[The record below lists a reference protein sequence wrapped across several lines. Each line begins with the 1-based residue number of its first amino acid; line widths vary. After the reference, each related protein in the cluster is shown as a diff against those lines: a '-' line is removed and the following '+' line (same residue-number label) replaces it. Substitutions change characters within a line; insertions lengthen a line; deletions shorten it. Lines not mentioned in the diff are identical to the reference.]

1 MALRTFLRSRLSLP
15 SIVLVAKTV
24 VISCKWG
31 PVFCRTQPLIRAHF
45 WIFLCRFG
53 SQIEV
58 TRPGTFLRH
67 HWRQQLSGQY
77 VYLAHDRFDNFAIH
91 IGSTFLS
98 GCVRSLVRN
107 FFAFIRGE
115 KWPFYN
121 AAAPLCCVQ
130 RHGTKCRVRF
140 VNFSVCV
147 RNCDFGCVRRYFT
160 FVMGNKSAYFNDI
173 PLQPC
178 VQMPLGN
185 MLLRTQF
192 QHFGWQFSILRT
204 WGFLLLVVWLLFTP
218 DHSS

>member
-1 MALRTFLRSRLSLP
+1 MEKSWEDQHLRGSLRCDFGCCVKRCRPLKNSPCCLNMRKLRQWRLGLFLRSRLSLS

-31 PVFCRTQPLIRAHF
+31 PVLCRAQPLIRAHF

-77 VYLAHDRFDNFAIH
+77 VHLAHDRFDNFAIH
-91 IGSTFLS
+91 IGSTVLS
-98 GCVRSLVRN
+98 GCVRSFVRN
-107 FFAFIRGE
+107 YFAFVRGE

-130 RHGTKCRVRF
+130 
-140 VNFSVCV
+140 
-147 RNCDFGCVRRYFT
+147 
-160 FVMGNKSAYFNDI
+160 
-173 PLQPC
+173 
-178 VQMPLGN
+178 MPLGN

-192 QHFGWQFSILRT
+192 QHLGL
-204 WGFLLLVVWLLFTP
+204 
-218 DHSS
+218 

>member
-1 MALRTFLRSRLSLP
+1 MASFLPITFSDPRSFLNFSLP
-15 SIVLVAKTV
+15 
-24 VISCKWG
+24 
-31 PVFCRTQPLIRAHF
+31 
-45 WIFLCRFG
+45 LCRPDRG
-53 SQIEV
+53 YK
-58 TRPGTFLRH
+58 TRRISAISLAAAAF
-67 HWRQQLSGQY
+67 GQY
-77 VYLAHDRFDNFAIH
+77 VHLAHDRFDNFAIH

-98 GCVRSLVRN
+98 GCVRSFVRN
-107 FFAFIRGE
+107 FFAFVRGK

-130 RHGTKCRVRF
+130 RHGAKCRVKF

-147 RNCDFGCVRRYFT
+147 RNCDFGCVRKSFT
-160 FVMGNKSAYFNDI
+160 FVRDKKSAYFNDI

-178 VQMPLGN
+178 VQMPLEN

-204 WGFLLLVVWLLFTP
+204 RGFLLLVVWLLFTL